1 MKNRMSPITFL
12 VPILFLSLI
21 FMDGSYAKED
31 FYTKTP
37 AQKISEDSSKFLK
50 EITNESRVNPRKSIP
65 RNLICNAKCYVVI
78 PSIKVDETRKEF
90 EGEGL
95 LSCHKQA
102 SKGLGP
108 PIFYKITD
116 IKSYYEAEGGLVI
129 LVMTED
135 GVNSLLTVEMKL
147 SSDMAAKGNIG
158 LEHHDKNLKAFI
170 TYSKLKDGQIQ
181 GYDLS
186 GSKLIYDGAKTYKA
200 YRERLTPSE
209 ILFHGEA
216 FPSPPPP
223 RLAKFNNLLQEWG
236 KLCK

>member
-1 MKNRMSPITFL
+1 MKSRIRPITFL

-21 FMDGSYAKED
+21 FMDSSYAKDD
-31 FYTKTP
+31 FYTKT
-37 AQKISEDSSKFLK
+37 AVDKISDDSSRFLK
-50 EITNESRVNPRKSIP
+50 EITNESKVNPRKSIP

-78 PSIKVDETRKEF
+78 PSIKVDETRKEY

-116 IKSYYEAEGGLVI
+116 IKSYYEAEGGLVT

-147 SSDMAAKGNIG
+147 SPDMTAKGNIG

-170 TYSKLKDGQIQ
+170 TYSKLKDGQIE

-186 GSKLIYDGAKTYKA
+186 SSKFVYDGAKTYKA
-200 YRERLTPSE
+200 YEERLTPNE

-216 FPSPPPP
+216 IPSPPPP
-223 RLAKFNNLLQEWG
+223 RLAKFNNLLQEWE